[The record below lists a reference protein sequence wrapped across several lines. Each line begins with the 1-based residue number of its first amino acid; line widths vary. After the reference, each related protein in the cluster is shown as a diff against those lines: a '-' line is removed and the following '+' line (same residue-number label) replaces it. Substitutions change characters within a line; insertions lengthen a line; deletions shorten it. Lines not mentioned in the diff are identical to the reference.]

1 MNKDYVLDVDKYLSK
16 DERKTLS
23 KLNDKSNDIREKI
36 HNSEDPLNMTLSVL
50 FRKWATIN
58 METIVDVINFISNIR
73 RYKKYFDD
81 IDETGQW
88 YSGIQMIFKDFSK
101 IIIENNRPIYLG
113 ITLIFLAFALFIVQI
128 TS

>member
-1 MNKDYVLDVDKYLSK
+1 MNKDYVLDIDKYLTK
-16 DERKTLS
+16 DERKTLA
-23 KLNDKSNDIREKI
+23 KLNDKSNEIRETINDK
-36 HNSEDPLNMTLSVL
+36 EDPLNMTLTAL

-58 METIVDVINFISNIR
+58 MDTIIDITNFISNISNYR
-73 RYKKYFDD
+73 NYFDD

-88 YSGIQMIFKDFSK
+88 YTGIQKILADFSK